1 VHIHAYTDRI
11 PMNTYKYMHILTIPM
26 NTYKYMHILTIFFW
40 NIDLGV

>member
-1 VHIHAYTDRI
+1 
-11 PMNTYKYMHILTIPM
+11 MNTYKYMHILTIPM